1 MAAKKSS
8 MKRFPENEE
17 PVEIKDAQW
26 RQVIEVEHF
35 GEVGAGSTV
44 ELFDHPRAQ
53 LILRPQWVRDFNQV
67 GTVTVS
73 GDSLS
78 GEGILD
84 GDILVCK
91 RVIEEGEIRDGKL
104 VVAVLPTGRAVVK
117 RIYFEDD
124 NVILRSSNK
133 RYKDM
138 VFDRD
143 MVRVDAIVKEL
154 KREVG

>member
-1 MAAKKSS
+1 
-8 MKRFPENEE
+8 MKRYPKEEE
-17 PVEIKDAQW
+17 PAEIKDVQW

-124 NVILRSSNK
+124 YVILRSSNK

-138 VFDRD
+138 VFERD